1 MSPEEKLISLGI
13 ELPEAPAPLGSY
25 VPAVTSG
32 NLVFLS
38 GMLPL
43 SEGSLV
49 RTGKLGD
56 SLTVEE
62 GAGLAR
68 LAAVNA
74 LSVLR
79 AEVGSLDRVRRCVR
93 VCGYIASAPDFTA
106 QPAVLN
112 GASEL
117 MAEVF
122 GEKGR
127 HARAAV
133 GVNVLPLDSPVEVE
147 FVFEVEKA

>member
-25 VPAVTSG
+25 VPAVASG

-43 SEGSLV
+43 KDGKLM
-49 RTGKLGD
+49 RMGKLG
-56 SLTVEE
+56 SGINVEE
-62 GAGLAR
+62 GAELAR
-68 LAAVNA
+68 IAAINA
-74 LSVLR
+74 LSVLISQI
-79 AEVGSLDRVRRCVR
+79 GSLDRVRRCVR
-93 VCGYIASAPDFTA
+93 VCGYIASEPDFIQ

-112 GASEL
+112 GASQL

-122 GEKGR
+122 GEAGR

-133 GVNVLPLDSPVEVE
+133 GVSVLPLDSPVEVE
-147 FVFEVEKA
+147 FVFEVETS